1 MNKSPELE
9 EILKEFEGV
18 YLPDSHL
25 EELDNIVDA
34 IPGVLEKIKS
44 IDSENEKWY
53 GCYYL
58 PEKCQ

>member
-1 MNKSPELE
+1 MHKSPELE
-9 EILKEFEGV
+9 EILKELEGI

-44 IDSENEKWY
+44 MDSENEKWY
-53 GCYYL
+53 G
-58 PEKCQ
+58 

>member
-18 YLPDSHL
+18 YLPYSHL
-25 EELDNIVDA
+25 EELYNIVDS

-44 IDSENEKWY
+44 MDSENEKWY
-53 GCYYL
+53 G
-58 PEKCQ
+58 

>member
-34 IPGVLEKIKS
+34 ISGVLEKIKS
-44 IDSENEKWY
+44 MDSGNEKWY
-53 GCYYL
+53 G
-58 PEKCQ
+58 

>member
-9 EILKEFEGV
+9 EILKELEGI

-44 IDSENEKWY
+44 RDSENEKWY
-53 GCYYL
+53 G
-58 PEKCQ
+58 

>member
-1 MNKSPELE
+1 MHKSPELE
-9 EILKEFEGV
+9 EILKELEGV

-44 IDSENEKWY
+44 MDSENEKWY